1 MRINHSSLYVSGLSA
16 IALTLGTLSAGA
28 QELRNHDLCRQSRG
42 VTQGAIWTSY
52 GMWEADDKGMM
63 KDRGGWAIGRKPGSI
78 NICQDITETGT
89 GEPVLTDGK
98 VTGWTSSGQCRI
110 TVSTGDW

>member
-42 VTQGAIWTSY
+42 VTPEQLSGGHMLWELVDVCETVGA
-52 GMWEADDKGMM
+52 
-63 KDRGGWAIGRKPGSI
+63 
-78 NICQDITETGT
+78 
-89 GEPVLTDGK
+89 
-98 VTGWTSSGQCRI
+98 
-110 TVSTGDW
+110 

>member
-1 MRINHSSLYVSGLSA
+1 MGISGR
-16 IALTLGTLSAGA
+16 
-28 QELRNHDLCRQSRG
+28 LRDGGG
-42 VTQGAIWTSY
+42 VTKGAIWTSY

-78 NICQDITETGT
+78 NICQDITETGA

-110 TVSTGDW
+110 TVSTGDWAALAGKTWHWTATSTGPQAYEVHSEVK